1 MRELPSPAP
10 SAADLSWR
18 FCFDLVDGSREHA
31 IEHAD
36 LLLVGAVNLG
46 EKISQPSQHIDAF
59 AGRTTAHDVA
69 WIVK

>member
-1 MRELPSPAP
+1 MPKLPSTAP
-10 SAADLSWR
+10 PAADPDWR
-18 FCFDLVDGSREHA
+18 FWLDLDGLQEHA

-36 LLLVGAVNLG
+36 LLLVRAVNLG

>member
-1 MRELPSPAP
+1 MRELPSTAP
-10 SAADLSWR
+10 PAADLDWR
-18 FCFDLVDGSREHA
+18 FWLDLDGLQEHA

-36 LLLVGAVNLG
+36 LLLVRAVNLG